1 MEGRTHAILERNR
14 EIDRRAGSSTLTD
27 VPELDCA
34 TRAVC
39 EGRVRNDDVLARVMG
54 SEGVYCAK
62 VAKRA
67 RREGDIGRGPDV
79 NVHRWFPLLAQVA
92 RLDVDVAAVA

>member
-39 EGRVRNDDVLARVMG
+39 EGRVRNDDVLAR
-54 SEGVYCAK
+54 
-62 VAKRA
+62 
-67 RREGDIGRGPDV
+67 
-79 NVHRWFPLLAQVA
+79 
-92 RLDVDVAAVA
+92 